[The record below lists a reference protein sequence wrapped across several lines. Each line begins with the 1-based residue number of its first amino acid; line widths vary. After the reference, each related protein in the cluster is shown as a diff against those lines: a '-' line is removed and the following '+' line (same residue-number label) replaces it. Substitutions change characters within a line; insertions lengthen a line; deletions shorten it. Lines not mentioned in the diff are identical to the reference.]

1 MMLRLPFF
9 NFFSILKIFPFF
21 FVWSSW
27 SPPFEV
33 FTEVDSDSVGL
44 KHRNFSSDV
53 DPMVIEDLN
62 VSSSKLFSDRQGV
75 FVVQM
80 VTFPR
85 FVRAPGG
92 FPVWI

>member
-1 MMLRLPFF
+1 L
-9 NFFSILKIFPFF
+9 SILKIFPFF

-33 FTEVDSDSVGL
+33 FPEVDSDSVGL

-53 DPMVIEDLN
+53 NPMVIEDLD

-80 VTFPR
+80 VTFPG
-85 FVRAPGG
+85 FVDSPVG
-92 FPVWI
+92 FPVWIQCISKE

>member
-1 MMLRLPFF
+1 MMLKLPFF

-33 FTEVDSDSVGL
+33 FTEVDSDRVGL
-44 KHRNFSSDV
+44 EHRNLSSDV
-53 DPMVIEDLN
+53 NPMVIEDLN
-62 VSSSKLFSDRQGV
+62 VSSSNLFSDGQGV
-75 FVVQM
+75 FVVQ
-80 VTFPR
+80 VVSFPR

-92 FPVWI
+92 FPGWI